1 MRILITGI
9 AGFVGSKMATYFRQA
24 LPNVTIIG
32 IDNLSRKGSATNLP
46 LLQQLDCIFFKGDIS
61 DRTMMESLPP
71 VDWVIDCAAN
81 PSVLAGRANDSLP
94 LIQDN
99 LVGTI
104 YLLEKCKQDKAGL
117 VLISTSRVYSIQVLN
132 SIPLNSNGKAFAID
146 ATKPLPMGISPKGVT
161 EACSVM
167 APISLYGATKLA
179 SEVLALEYHHG
190 FGFPVW
196 INRCGVIAG
205 AGQLGKI
212 DQGIFSYWVYQYL
225 LQKPLKFIG
234 YNGTGWQ
241 ARDMLHPEDL
251 FRLIWQQIMH
261 PINNAP
267 NIVNVGG
274 GIANTLSLAELDNF
288 CKQHIDANKVI
299 EAIGENRAYDIPYYS
314 ADYSLAQQIWN
325 WEPKWGSTAILNEIH
340 QYAKE
345 HIDWLQSIA
354 E

>member
-24 LPNVTIIG
+24 LPNATIVG
-32 IDNLSRKGSATNLP
+32 IDNLSRKGSAANLP
-46 LLQQLDCIFFKGDIS
+46 LLQQLDCTFIQGDIS
-61 DRTMMESLPP
+61 DRNRMESLPV

-81 PSVLAGRANDSLP
+81 PSVLAGRGNDSLP

-99 LVGTI
+99 LIGTI
-104 YLLEKCKQDKAGL
+104 YLLEKCKQDNAGL
-117 VLISTSRVYSIQVLN
+117 VLISTSRVYSIQALN

-146 ATKPLPMGISPKGVT
+146 ATRPLPMGVSPKGVT
-161 EACSVM
+161 ESCPVM

-179 SEVLALEYHHG
+179 SEILALEYHHG

-212 DQGIFSYWVYQYL
+212 DQGIFSYWIYQYL

-251 FRLIWQQIMH
+251 FKLIWQQIMH
-261 PINNAP
+261 PIDNAP

-274 GIANTLSLAELDNF
+274 GIANTLSLAELDSF
-288 CKQHIDANKVI
+288 CKQHIDADKVI

-314 ADYSLAQQIWN
+314 TDYSLAKQVWN
-325 WEPKWGSTAILNEIH
+325 WEPKWNIDTVLEEILIFGQNNLEFI
-340 QYAKE
+340 KT
-345 HIDWLQSIA
+345 I
-354 E
+354 